1 MNKHRYINCLLLA
14 IDEPRIMHAYFNTCH
29 SFKNRNAGTCFDL
42 SSFST
47 CLPQLLTCQI
57 GKMAL
62 ISLRCWHI
70 EPGSTLSRH
79 VRSLQF
85 LVFLVPW
92 ENRVQG
98 SNAVHDKRIQA
109 AQEMLAVQMQR
120 TQWRSGESSY
130 CSWLLTERREILQHG
145 WCWHRRP
152 LTHRRLLFMFQIV
165 LCSSPIP

>member
-1 MNKHRYINCLLLA
+1 MHRHNVIRPSILCAKVLVCAYIIACIHMSEHVYFNKHRYINSLLLA

-70 EPGSTLSRH
+70 EPGRTLSRH

-130 CSWLLTERREILQHG
+130 CS
-145 WCWHRRP
+145 
-152 LTHRRLLFMFQIV
+152 
-165 LCSSPIP
+165 